1 MAKHNSD
8 TNPEVVPVD
17 AVQESVQ
24 QFTNMTDD
32 QRMTAMFAMFQ
43 KMTAESNKALA
54 DAIIESRKPYE
65 DPKVAENDKIF
76 RENDRQTE
84 ARKKAGIK
92 QEQDYCTHIAGS
104 NQLSEYPD
112 ERNRTAILWHQFDD
126 GAERG
131 ICLVCQRVFE
141 ERDEDFGVWRQKVSI
156 CRRSAAGQRRW
167 VGGMAAG
174 RR

>member
-1 MAKHNSD
+1 MAKHNQDS
-8 TNPEVVPVD
+8 NPEVSTTD

-24 QFTNMTDD
+24 QFTKMSEDD
-32 QRMTAMFAMFQ
+32 RMAAMFAMFQ
-43 KMTAESNKALA
+43 KLTADSNKALA

-84 ARKKAGIK
+84 ARKKAGIR
-92 QEQDYCTHIAGS
+92 QEQDACSHIAGS

-112 ERNRTAILWHQFDD
+112 ERNRTAILWHQLDT
-126 GAERG
+126 GAEVG
-131 ICLVCQRVFE
+131 LCLVCQRVF
-141 ERDEDFGVWRQKVSI
+141 DEKDSDFAVWRQKSSI

-167 VGGMAAG
+167 VGGLAAG